1 MAGSHFG
8 DTMNELDS
16 KSYLNSLEFV
26 HKLNTILRELFEQYV
41 GKNRNRQK
49 ERKKGRKLL
58 DAVDYVNSHGGGENF
73 QYLFASLEDL
83 VNEKLSEW
91 IKDENNC
98 HGIELNAIEAVLSKW
113 KPDLANLLSEK
124 RI

>member
-1 MAGSHFG
+1 MAGIFFEPNSGRIVFQEKRTTKDGTGRTVAGSHFG

-73 QYLFASLEDL
+73 
-83 VNEKLSEW
+83 
-91 IKDENNC
+91 
-98 HGIELNAIEAVLSKW
+98 
-113 KPDLANLLSEK
+113 
-124 RI
+124 